1 VWQLGA
7 DGKPQAVPV
16 QLGISDGAWTEV
28 KSGNLK
34 EGQPVILGTLSKDAS
49 AASASPFGGTSQ
61 RRGPGF

>member
-1 VWQLGA
+1 MWVLGA

-34 EGQPVILGTLSKDAS
+34 DTQPVILGTLSKDVSTGTAS
-49 AASASPFGGTSQ
+49 SFGGTSQ
-61 RRGPGF
+61 RNS

>member
-1 VWQLGA
+1 
-7 DGKPQAVPV
+7 VPV